1 MTLEEVTAYAAKI
14 TKLAPYEPA
23 IKYKEL
29 FEEMA
34 VHTRKRKPESILL
47 KRRPNEPD
55 DVFNYRIANYEPI
68 TYGSMN
74 KAFDN
79 LNRILTGINYN
90 LTVSDDKVNEYL
102 NSKKFMGVDFKM
114 FFSKIVLKRMI
125 EDPNGYLLWLP
136 GGQGVDSS
144 ASNVE
149 PYPVLMFSFNII
161 DWGKDFIVFLS
172 DEKSYLTTGQG
183 KNQVVKKAGRV
194 YYILTTDTF
203 YKYIEQ
209 DAGKFLLEVVY
220 VHNLGEI
227 PMVPLGGDLNADGF
241 YESFFSPYIAFGN
254 ESIRQFS
261 DFQALSTTSAH
272 PIREVFTMECEVQNL
287 DLDADDD
294 NETENKTYSRQV
306 KVQPFTKGPFNE
318 IQRPVGENSNDGLGQ
333 KYLDAAI
340 PTVRFIN
347 PSIDFVKNA
356 WEATK
361 EMLERAEDT
370 LHLNL
375 GDVSLSGKAKE
386 IDLLSHED
394 MLNKIAN
401 QILNNMLV
409 SARFIVAY
417 TNNTAYDKSRVK
429 LTKPASFRVKT
440 ESELLDELN
449 KLKTSNAPAWI
460 VSAVARQL
468 ALSRFSGD
476 EVNQKIFVLIT
487 TYDPL
492 FVYTVSE
499 KQSMVLAG
507 TANKDIVTKSNYLY
521 SILLNIL
528 SEEGEAK
535 FLEMDNAKLIEVFN
549 KKVAVYITE
558 NQTLLTDPNGNPIA

>member
-1 MTLEEVTAYAAKI
+1 MTLEEVKAYVPKI

-29 FEEMA
+29 FEKMA

-90 LTVSDDKVNEYL
+90 LTISDDKAMQYIS
-102 NSKKFMGVDFKM
+102 SKKFMGTDFKM
-114 FFSKIVLKRMI
+114 FFSKVVLKRMI

-149 PYPVLMFSFNII
+149 PYPVLMFSFNIV
-161 DWGKDFIVFLS
+161 DWEKDFIVFLS
-172 DEKSYLTTGQG
+172 DEKSYLTTGTG
-183 KNQVVKKAGRV
+183 KNQVVKKEGRV
-194 YYILTTDTF
+194 YYILTTDSF

-209 DAGKFLLEVVY
+209 DAGKFLLETVY

-241 YESFFSPYIAFGN
+241 YESFFSPYVAFGN

-294 NETENKTYSRQV
+294 DDKENKTYSRQV

-356 WEATK
+356 WESTK
-361 EMLERAEDT
+361 EMLERAEDS

-409 SARFIVAY
+409 SARFIVSY
-417 TNNTAYDKSRVK
+417 MNNTAYNKASVK

-449 KLKTSNAPAWI
+449 QLKTSNAPSWI

-507 TANKDIVTKSNYLY
+507 TANKDLVTKSNYLY

-528 SEEGEAK
+528 QEIKEPN
-535 FLEMDNAKLIEVFN
+535 FLEMDNEKLIEMFN
-549 KKVAVYITE
+549 KKVEVYITE
-558 NQTLLTDPNGNPIA
+558 NQSTLTDANGNPIA

>member
-23 IKYKEL
+23 IKFKEL

-34 VHTRKRKPESILL
+34 VHTRKRKPKDILL

-55 DVFNYRIANYEPI
+55 DVFEYRIANYEPI

-90 LTVSDDKVNEYL
+90 LSVSDDKVTEYL
-102 NSKKFMGVDFKM
+102 STKKFMGVDFKM
-114 FFSKIVLKRMI
+114 FFSKVVLKRMI

-144 ASNVE
+144 ASTVE

-183 KNQVVKKAGRV
+183 KNQVVKKEGRV

-227 PMVPLGGDLNADGF
+227 PMVPLGGDLNADGY

-272 PIREVFTMECEVQNL
+272 PIREVFTMECEVQRL

-294 NETENKTYSRQV
+294 NDEENKTYSRQV

-318 IQRPVGENSNDGLGQ
+318 IQRPVGENSHDGLGQ

-347 PSIDFVKNA
+347 PDIAFVQNA
-356 WEATK
+356 WKSTR
-361 EMLERAEDT
+361 EMLELAEDS

-375 GDVSLSGKAKE
+375 GEISLSGKAKE

-417 TNNTAYDKSRVK
+417 TNNTPYDKSRVK
-429 LTKPASFRVKT
+429 LTKPTSFRVKT

-468 ALSRFSGD
+468 ALARFSGD

-499 KQSMVLAG
+499 KQTMVLAG
-507 TANKDIVTKSNYLY
+507 TANKDMVTKSNYLY

-528 SEEGEAK
+528 SEQGEAK
-535 FLEMDNAKLIEVFN
+535 FLEMENQALISLFES
-549 KKVAVYITE
+549 KVQIYITE
-558 NQTLLTDPNGNPIA
+558 NQTILTDPNGNPIA